1 MVNKYFAAL
10 VCLLSMAWGI
20 WLGRMSPDRDHFT
33 LQTFEDGSFILF
45 EHGSRIGSGCFDG
58 EICVDEAPFGES
70 QITIYKEP

>member
-1 MVNKYFAAL
+1 MINKRIAASVAIL
-10 VCLLSMAWGI
+10 AMLWGI
-20 WLGRMSPDRDHFT
+20 WLGHVSSDRNHFT

-58 EICVDEAPFGES
+58 EICVDEVPSGES